1 MVATFTISK
10 KKTVSEFERVGGE
23 IGTIQISSMI
33 HLTFICF
40 RCVLT
45 VLYCILKRNFYV
57 IFLFR
62 DIGATGGGRRKEF
75 VVKIHG
81 NLESVL

>member
-1 MVATFTISK
+1 
-10 KKTVSEFERVGGE
+10 
-23 IGTIQISSMI
+23 MI

-81 NLESVL
+81 NLESVLSMVATFYCVCRGICLEIANLL